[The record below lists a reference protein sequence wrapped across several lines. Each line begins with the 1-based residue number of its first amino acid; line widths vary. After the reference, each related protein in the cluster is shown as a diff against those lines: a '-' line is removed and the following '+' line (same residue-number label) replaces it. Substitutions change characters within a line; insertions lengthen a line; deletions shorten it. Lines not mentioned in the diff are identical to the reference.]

1 MATNYD
7 LKLVVDAD
15 TTEARR
21 KLDELADVHSSPE
34 VKEAA
39 QIVRDAKIQAAEKSE
54 ATEKILNFAT
64 DNLALP
70 EIHVEEKLA
79 DEIEKRK
86 DF

>member
-1 MATNYD
+1 MFDSGLTNEQFNSH
-7 LKLVVDAD
+7 LETLAKLI
-15 TTEARR
+15 EA
-21 KLDELADVHSSPE
+21 KAQTVT
-34 VKEAA
+34 EAA

-70 EIHVEEKLA
+70 EVHVEEKLA